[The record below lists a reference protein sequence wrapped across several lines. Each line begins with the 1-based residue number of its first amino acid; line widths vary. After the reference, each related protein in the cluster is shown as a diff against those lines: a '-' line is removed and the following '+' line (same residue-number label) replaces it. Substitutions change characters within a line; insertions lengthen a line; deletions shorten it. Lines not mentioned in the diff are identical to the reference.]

1 MNPRHHLHEST
12 LMSYAAGGLPAPLS
26 IVAGAHLEQC
36 AHCRQRLRDAEA
48 IGSVLLEQTQPSVS
62 EARRASM
69 RASML
74 AHLENAQPELALAA
88 NDSGTLPMPALALGG
103 VAPVAGRASAPLAA
117 GTEHVTRRERPE
129 ADPDHLPR
137 SLHPYFGDSLQ
148 RLSWRWIAPG
158 VHCIRADTMPSLIM
172 LKIAPGKCLPMHSH
186 GRSELT
192 QILRGSY
199 NDALGLFAPGD
210 IADLDE
216 DVEHQPVTAPGVPCI
231 CVSALDAPLV
241 FSGWLAQKIQRFVK
255 L

>member
-1 MNPRHHLHEST
+1 MNPHHHLHEST
-12 LMSYAAGGLPAPLS
+12 LMSYAAGALPAPLS

-36 AHCRQRLRDAEA
+36 PHCRQRLREAEA
-48 IGSVLLEQTQPSVS
+48 IGSVLLEQTQASTGDLRREQLRDAMLMRLATDAPAVAVASRTVS
-62 EARRASM
+62 
-69 RASML
+69 
-74 AHLENAQPELALAA
+74 
-88 NDSGTLPMPALALGG
+88 
-103 VAPVAGRASAPLAA
+103 
-117 GTEHVTRRERPE
+117 RERPE
-129 ADPDHLPR
+129 ADPDHLPA
-137 SLHPYFGDSLQ
+137 SLHPYFGASLSGL
-148 RLSWRWIAPG
+148 RWRWIAPG
-158 VHCIRADTMPSLIM
+158 VHCIRAEQMPSLIM

-210 IADLDE
+210 VADLDE

-241 FSGWLAQKIQRFVK
+241 FSGWLARKVQRFVK

>member
-1 MNPRHHLHEST
+1 MNPHHHLHEST
-12 LMSYAAGGLPAPLS
+12 LMSYAAGALPVPLS

-36 AHCRQRLRDAEA
+36 PHCRQRLREAEA
-48 IGSVLLEQTQPSVS
+48 IGSVLLEQTQPSTGDL
-62 EARRASM
+62 RREQLRNAMLM
-69 RASML
+69 RLTEGA
-74 AHLENAQPELALAA
+74 
-88 NDSGTLPMPALALGG
+88 PALA
-103 VAPVAGRASAPLAA
+103 VASRTVS
-117 GTEHVTRRERPE
+117 RERPE
-129 ADPDHLPR
+129 ADPDHLPA
-137 SLHPYFGDSLQ
+137 SLHPYFGASLSGL
-148 RLSWRWIAPG
+148 RWRWMAPG
-158 VHCIRADTMPSLIM
+158 VHCIRAEQMPSLIM

-210 IADLDE
+210 VADLDE

-241 FSGWLAQKIQRFVK
+241 FSGWLARKIQRFVK

>member
-1 MNPRHHLHEST
+1 
-12 LMSYAAGGLPAPLS
+12 MSYAAGALPAPLS

-36 AHCRQRLRDAEA
+36 PHCRQRLREAEA
-48 IGSVLLEQTQPSVS
+48 IGSVLLEQTQPSTGDL
-62 EARRASM
+62 RREQLRDAMLMRLSTDAPAVAVAS
-69 RASML
+69 RPAS
-74 AHLENAQPELALAA
+74 
-88 NDSGTLPMPALALGG
+88 
-103 VAPVAGRASAPLAA
+103 
-117 GTEHVTRRERPE
+117 RERPE
-129 ADPDHLPR
+129 ADPDHLPA
-137 SLHPYFGDSLQ
+137 SLHPYFGASLSGL
-148 RLSWRWIAPG
+148 RWRWMAPG
-158 VHCIRADTMPSLIM
+158 VHCIRAEQMPSLIM

-210 IADLDE
+210 VADLDE

-241 FSGWLAQKIQRFVK
+241 FSGWLARKIQRFVK